1 MEWTHANLTSATE
14 AVSELLGRLG
24 LQRYLFAVEPR
35 GSGCEVRV
43 EYAATEGW
51 KATTLH
57 VDDATLLASHRDSN
71 VQNTLSRKWRAS
83 LKHALYKSDVTE
95 ARAAEAIALGR
106 AWAEEKADA
115 LRSRVPVA
123 EWPDFWDDAE
133 HGPLPLELTLT
144 ERREMQVA
152 ANRAARERWLELI
165 QDQRSAESF
174 EA

>member
-1 MEWTHANLTSATE
+1 
-14 AVSELLGRLG
+14 
-24 LQRYLFAVEPR
+24 
-35 GSGCEVRV
+35 
-43 EYAATEGW
+43 
-51 KATTLH
+51 
-57 VDDATLLASHRDSN
+57 LASRRDPN
-71 VQNTLSRKWRAS
+71 VQNTLSRKWRTS
-83 LKHALYKSDVTE
+83 LEHALYKSDVIE

-106 AWAEEKADA
+106 AWAEEKANA

-144 ERREMQVA
+144 ERGQMRVA

>member
-1 MEWTHANLTSATE
+1 MEWTHANLTSATV

-35 GSGCEVRV
+35 GASCEVRV

-51 KATTLH
+51 KATTLK
-57 VDDATLLASHRDSN
+57 VDDATLLASHGDPN

-83 LKHALYKSDVTE
+83 LKHALYKREVQE
-95 ARAAEAIALGR
+95 ARAAEGIALGH
-106 AWAEEKADA
+106 AWAEAKADM

-133 HGPLPLELTLT
+133 HGPLPVELTLT
-144 ERREMQVA
+144 ERRDMLFA
-152 ANRAARERWLELI
+152 ANRAARERWLELL

-174 EA
+174 EP